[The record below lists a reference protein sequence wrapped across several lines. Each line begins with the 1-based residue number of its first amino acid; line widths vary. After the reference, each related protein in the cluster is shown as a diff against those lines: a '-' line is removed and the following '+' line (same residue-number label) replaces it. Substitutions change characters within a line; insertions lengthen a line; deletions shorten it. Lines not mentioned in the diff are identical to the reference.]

1 MATWGSTTVKMRVGT
16 YQAPS
21 ANAGIVEIPILDD
34 GTANAMS
41 VLQQAGR
48 SRRVISWEGIA
59 DNLAHYTSLYNDYIA
74 TTERTFSG
82 PDSVSLSCIISEL
95 SPPTYIW
102 GGVYSYRIE
111 LMEA

>member
-21 ANAGIVEIPILDD
+21 ANAGIVEIPILPD
-34 GTANAMS
+34 GSDGAS
-41 VLQQAGR
+41 VIQQAGR
-48 SRRVISWEGIA
+48 SRQVISWEGIA

>member
-1 MATWGSTTVKMRVGT
+1 MRVGT

-21 ANAGIVEIPILDD
+21 ADAGIVEIPILHD

-48 SRRVISWEGIA
+48 SRRIISWEGIA
-59 DNLAHYTSLYNDYIA
+59 DDLAHYNTLYADYIA
-74 TTERTFSG
+74 ANAQTFSG

-95 SPPTYIW
+95 SPPTYLW
-102 GGVYSYRIE
+102 GGVYSYRIT